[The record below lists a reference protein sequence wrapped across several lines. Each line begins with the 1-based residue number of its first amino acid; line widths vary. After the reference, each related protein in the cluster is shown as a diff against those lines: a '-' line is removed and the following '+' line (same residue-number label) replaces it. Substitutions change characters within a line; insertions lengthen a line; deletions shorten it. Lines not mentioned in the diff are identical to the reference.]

1 MKKIIDKLIYE
12 RAIWLKSKN
21 VFLFPIKKL
30 IYYILQYKKT
40 IKIASS
46 LKNLNSH
53 EMLSKLGEMLAKK
66 ISISGINNIPITGS
80 AIIVCNHP
88 TGIADGIMIYH
99 VLKSKRKDVFFFANA
114 DALKVF
120 PQLYDVIAPVEWKVE
135 KRSYNSS
142 RETLKYAKKAFLNN
156 KLAII
161 FPSGRLS
168 KRIGFKLYERNW
180 MHSSTILAKKYNL
193 PIIPINIKARNSVL
207 FYVCDFIHRS
217 LRDITLFYE
226 VLNKYNFEYKIQVGQ
241 QVMPNDLPPYK
252 IESTQF
258 LKQKVLNLNST
269 TNIYKYPNLYFY
281 WFFSKLFFHKS

>member
-1 MKKIIDKLIYE
+1 MKKIIDELIYE

-99 VLKSKRKDVFFFANA
+99 VLKSKSFK
-114 DALKVF
+114 LKF
-120 PQLYDVIAPVEWKVE
+120 
-135 KRSYNSS
+135 
-142 RETLKYAKKAFLNN
+142 NN
-156 KLAII
+156 KY
-161 FPSGRLS
+161 S
-168 KRIGFKLYERNW
+168 
-180 MHSSTILAKKYNL
+180 
-193 PIIPINIKARNSVL
+193 
-207 FYVCDFIHRS
+207 
-217 LRDITLFYE
+217 
-226 VLNKYNFEYKIQVGQ
+226 
-241 QVMPNDLPPYK
+241 
-252 IESTQF
+252 
-258 LKQKVLNLNST
+258 
-269 TNIYKYPNLYFY
+269 
-281 WFFSKLFFHKS
+281 